1 MDESETATLQPETE
15 PRLQIVYILT
25 NPSMP
30 GLVKIGR
37 TTNLEARIASLS
49 SSTSVPEAFEVAY
62 AAYVDDASFVE
73 RAMHAAFSL
82 HRMPGREFFR
92 LPVANAIAALSLAEV
107 EQVEINEETADG
119 EQIIEEIRDRGL
131 VRSETQLRANLI
143 AKEMRARGEVPKF
156 HIVRN
161 EYQRRFGTK
170 LPKVTAHRACA

>member
-1 MDESETATLQPETE
+1 MDESETATLQPEME

-62 AAYVDDASFVE
+62 AAYVEDASFVE

-119 EQIIEEIRDRGL
+119 EQIIEEIRDRGRKPNPKIIDFL
-131 VRSETQLRANLI
+131 TVFRTEHGRPPSGSEIKSYFPGIPTSTAYDYAKRA
-143 AKEMRARGEVPKF
+143 
-156 HIVRN
+156 
-161 EYQRRFGTK
+161 
-170 LPKVTAHRACA
+170 